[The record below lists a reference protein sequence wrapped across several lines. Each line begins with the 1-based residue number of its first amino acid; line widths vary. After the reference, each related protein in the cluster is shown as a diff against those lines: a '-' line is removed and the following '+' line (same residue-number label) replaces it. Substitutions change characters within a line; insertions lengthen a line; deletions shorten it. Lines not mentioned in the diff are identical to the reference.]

1 MRNFDR
7 LSHRRATLPQ
17 AINATLQKMKLFA
30 IALSFG
36 AALAADAAEKA
47 RLQAALPPAEKVA
60 VVAADPAAKA
70 AATAAPMEAT
80 MCTNFCVHSRDGDCD
95 DGGPGSE
102 YSLCSP
108 GTDCADCGR
117 CSNTCAHRYDGD
129 CDDGGFGSEYGRKP
143 RHSPATSRRPAR
155 PRLSACNWRGSVCTM
170 GSDCGDCGRRGSF
183 FLQSETAATPAQPHL
198 AHAGSGVGLAAAF
211 GLAAVALAGVVVAR
225 SRRGATPDQA
235 PEAPML

>member
-7 LSHRRATLPQ
+7 LSDRRATLPQ

-102 YSLCSP
+102 YSLC
-108 GTDCADCGR
+108 
-117 CSNTCAHRYDGD
+117 
-129 CDDGGFGSEYGRKP
+129 
-143 RHSPATSRRPAR
+143 AR
-155 PRLSACNWRGSVCTM
+155 
-170 GSDCGDCGRRGSF
+170 GSDCNDCQPKSTPGIEDPDNNIMDMPPGGSPEGIEAIIEMMNNAGGYHAYGDGPCDRNALGNLCDGR
-183 FLQSETAATPAQPHL
+183 
-198 AHAGSGVGLAAAF
+198 
-211 GLAAVALAGVVVAR
+211 
-225 SRRGATPDQA
+225 
-235 PEAPML
+235 